1 MEAEMHQLLKDVRR
15 VGEKGKPFCTFG
27 ELFDDEDVANFY
39 EALNGTLKSA
49 KKRGLVDYHGQI
61 LLKGISDNVVI
72 SLS

>member
-1 MEAEMHQLLKDVRR
+1 MEEEMQQLLKDVRR
-15 VGEKGKPFCTFG
+15 VGEKGKPYCSFG
-27 ELFDDEDVANFY
+27 ELFDDETVANYY

-49 KKRGLVDYHGQI
+49 KKRGLIDYQGQI